1 MKRRFLALVLAGC
14 LAAVLSTAA
23 WAMSPTG
30 FYLNVELPSGET
42 IALDVESGDSI
53 DNVKEELE
61 MKTKIAAGEQ
71 HLYYGGKLLVDG
83 RTLANYNIQKGST
96 LLLTT
101 KIKGTPAGEK
111 LTEENMSG
119 STIGAPVTIS
129 EKTLNSGTYYLC
141 NNVKL
146 TQALVIQGDVTLD
159 LNGFVLK
166 ITGSGSVIK
175 IESGTLTLVDSHP
188 AAIHKFV
195 KEATGLWTLN
205 ENAGTEIVKG
215 GVITGGIGREH
226 SFSSVYGSISENG
239 GGGVFINQDASF
251 VMESGNIVG
260 CSAVGEHNT
269 AGGVLVARSASF
281 VMKAGK
287 IAGCTAARGGGVYVA
302 DKNEAKTLGRFT
314 MEGGSIVGCVATDE
328 SYSGGGVANHGD
340 FTMTGGTIRSCTA
353 TAGHGGG
360 ICSVRQLHIS
370 GSAVVTDCK
379 AGGSYASSGAMLI
392 SPDSTYTAIIAGG
405 TFDGNVVNN
414 KSTTITGGTFSDE
427 VQNSGVIENG
437 QFNGAVNNY
446 EGTIKGGTF
455 YGSVKNESDYDD
467 GVLRR
472 AGTISGGTFNGTVTN
487 EAAGRISGGTYNGSV
502 YGTFY
507 TVAFVSNGGTAVP
520 NQKYANTPVTAP
532 TVSRAGYT
540 LVGWY
545 TDEACT
551 AAYDFT
557 QPVTDSVT
565 LYAKWEAAPRY
576 YYNSGTTTDTDN
588 ADEDKKGSPKTF
600 DPGAG
605 IYAVSVALSLT
616 GTAWIGRKRH

>member
-30 FYLNVELPSGET
+30 FYLNVELPSGKT
-42 IALDVESGDSI
+42 IALDAESGDSI
-53 DNVKEELE
+53 DNIKGKLE
-61 MKTKIAAGEQ
+61 TKTKIAAGEQ

-101 KIKGTPAGEK
+101 KIKGIPAGEK

-159 LNGFVLK
+159 LNGFVLQHENRDAND
-166 ITGSGSVIK
+166 SVIK
-175 IESGTLTLVDSHP
+175 IESGTLTLVDSNP
-188 AAIHKFV
+188 DAIHKFV

-251 VMESGNIVG
+251 VMEGGNIVG

-302 DKNEAKTLGRFT
+302 DRDGDYALGSFT
-314 MEGGSIVGCVATDE
+314 MNGGTIEWCVAYGSAAYDD
-328 SYSGGGVANHGD
+328 GGGVNNLGS
-340 FTMTGGTIRSCTA
+340 FTMNGGTIRNCTA
-353 TAGHGGG
+353 AYGYGGG
-360 ICSVRQLHIS
+360 ISSLRNITICGDAFVRDCTASQDKS
-370 GSAVVTDCK
+370 SAMYLNPSNPADRAVIE
-379 AGGSYASSGAMLI
+379 GGTFRGNIYASPYCTGMVAV
-392 SPDSTYTAIIAGG
+392 TGG
-405 TFDGNVVNN
+405 TFDPGQPNG
-414 KSTTITGGTFSDE
+414 ITLHT
-427 VQNSGVIENG
+427 V
-437 QFNGAVNNY
+437 
-446 EGTIKGGTF
+446 
-455 YGSVKNESDYDD
+455 
-467 GVLRR
+467 
-472 AGTISGGTFNGTVTN
+472 TFN
-487 EAAGRISGGTYNGSV
+487 
-502 YGTFY
+502 
-507 TVAFVSNGGTAVP
+507 SNGGSDVP
-520 NQKYANTPVTAP
+520 EQIRANAAATKPD
-532 TVSRAGYT
+532 SRKAGYT

-551 AAYDFT
+551 VAYDFT

-605 IYAVSVALSLT
+605 LYAVSVALSLT

>member
-42 IALDVESGDSI
+42 LALDVESGGSI
-53 DNVKEELE
+53 DNVKGKLE
-61 MKTKIAAGEQ
+61 TKTKIAAGEQ

-111 LTEENMSG
+111 LTEENMLG

-159 LNGFVLK
+159 LNGFVLQHENRDAND
-166 ITGSGSVIK
+166 SVIQMD
-175 IESGTLTLVDSHP
+175 SGTLTLVDSNP
-188 AAIHKFV
+188 DAIHKFV

-239 GGGVFINQDASF
+239 GGVFINQDASF
-251 VMESGNIVG
+251 VMEGGNIVG

-302 DKNEAKTLGRFT
+302 DRDGDYALGSFT
-314 MEGGSIVGCVATDE
+314 MNGGTIEWCVAYGSAAYDD
-328 SYSGGGVANHGD
+328 GGGVNNLGS
-340 FTMTGGTIRSCTA
+340 FTMNGGTIRNCTA
-353 TAGHGGG
+353 AYGYGGG
-360 ICSVRQLHIS
+360 ISSLRNITICGDAFVRDCTASQDKS
-370 GSAVVTDCK
+370 SAMYLNPSNPADRAVIEGGTFRGNIYTSPYCTGMVAVT
-379 AGGSYASSGAMLI
+379 
-392 SPDSTYTAIIAGG
+392 GG
-405 TFDGNVVNN
+405 TFDPGQPNG
-414 KSTTITGGTFSDE
+414 ITLHT
-427 VQNSGVIENG
+427 V
-437 QFNGAVNNY
+437 
-446 EGTIKGGTF
+446 
-455 YGSVKNESDYDD
+455 
-467 GVLRR
+467 
-472 AGTISGGTFNGTVTN
+472 TFN
-487 EAAGRISGGTYNGSV
+487 
-502 YGTFY
+502 
-507 TVAFVSNGGTAVP
+507 SNGGSDVP
-520 NQKYANTPVTAP
+520 EQIRANAAATKPD
-532 TVSRAGYT
+532 SRKAGYT

-557 QPVTDSVT
+557 KPVTDNIT

-588 ADEDKKGSPKTF
+588 GDEDKKGSPKTF

>member
-23 WAMSPTG
+23 WATLPTG
-30 FYLNVELPSGET
+30 SYLNVELPSGET
-42 IALDVESGDSI
+42 IALDAESGDSI
-53 DNVKEELE
+53 DNIKGKLE
-61 MKTKIAAGEQ
+61 TKTKIAAGEQ
-71 HLYYGGKLLVDG
+71 HLYYGGNLLVDG

-141 NNVKL
+141 NNVNL
-146 TQALVIQGDVTLD
+146 THPLVIQGDVTLD

-239 GGGVFINQDASF
+239 GGVFINQDASF
-251 VMESGNIVG
+251 VMEGGNIVG

-302 DKNEAKTLGRFT
+302 DRDGDYALGSFT
-314 MEGGSIVGCVATDE
+314 MNGGTIEWCVAYGSAAYDD
-328 SYSGGGVANHGD
+328 GGGVNNLGS
-340 FTMTGGTIRSCTA
+340 FTMNGGTIRNCTA
-353 TAGHGGG
+353 AYGYGGG
-360 ICSVRQLHIS
+360 ISSLRNITICGDAFVRDCTASQDKS
-370 GSAVVTDCK
+370 SAMYLNPSNPADRAVIE
-379 AGGSYASSGAMLI
+379 GGTFRGNIYASPYCTGMVAV
-392 SPDSTYTAIIAGG
+392 TGG
-405 TFDGNVVNN
+405 TFDPG
-414 KSTTITGGTFSDE
+414 
-427 VQNSGVIENG
+427 QPNG
-437 QFNGAVNNY
+437 IPLYTV
-446 EGTIKGGTF
+446 
-455 YGSVKNESDYDD
+455 
-467 GVLRR
+467 
-472 AGTISGGTFNGTVTN
+472 TFN
-487 EAAGRISGGTYNGSV
+487 
-502 YGTFY
+502 
-507 TVAFVSNGGTAVP
+507 SNGGSDVP
-520 NQKYANTPVTAP
+520 GQIRANAAATKPD
-532 TVSRAGYT
+532 SRKAGYT

-557 QPVTDSVT
+557 KPVTDSVT

>member
-1 MKRRFLALVLAGC
+1 MKRRFLALVLAGY

-42 IALDVESGDSI
+42 IALDAESGDSI
-53 DNVKEELE
+53 DNIKGKLE
-61 MKTKIAAGEQ
+61 TKTKIAAGEQ
-71 HLYYGGKLLVDG
+71 HLYYGGNLLVDG

-159 LNGFVLK
+159 LNGFVLQHENRDAND
-166 ITGSGSVIK
+166 SVIQMD
-175 IESGTLTLVDSHP
+175 SGTLTLVDSNP
-188 AAIHKFV
+188 DAIHKFV

-251 VMESGNIVG
+251 VMEGGNIVG

-302 DKNEAKTLGRFT
+302 DRDGDYALGSFT
-314 MEGGSIVGCVATDE
+314 M
-328 SYSGGGVANHGD
+328 N
-340 FTMTGGTIRSCTA
+340 GGTIRSCTA

-360 ICSVRQLHIS
+360 ICSVRQMSIS

-379 AGGSYASSGAMLI
+379 AGGSYVSSGAMLI
-392 SPDSTYTAIIAGG
+392 SPDSTYTAVIAGG

-414 KSTTITGGTFSDE
+414 KSTTITGGTFSGE

-455 YGSVKNESDYDD
+455 YGSVKNSGECDL
-467 GVLRR
+467 GTPFHI
-472 AGTISGGTFNGTVTN
+472 GTISGGTFNGTVTN

>member
-30 FYLNVELPSGET
+30 FYLNVELPSGKT

-159 LNGFVLK
+159 LNGFVLQHENRDAND
-166 ITGSGSVIK
+166 SVIQMD
-175 IESGTLTLVDSHP
+175 SGTLTLVDSNP
-188 AAIHKFV
+188 DAIHKFV

-251 VMESGNIVG
+251 VMEGGNIVG

-302 DKNEAKTLGRFT
+302 DRDGDYALGSFT
-314 MEGGSIVGCVATDE
+314 MNGGTIEWCVAYGSAAYDD
-328 SYSGGGVANHGD
+328 GGGVNNLGS
-340 FTMTGGTIRSCTA
+340 FTMNGGTIRNCTA
-353 TAGHGGG
+353 AYGYGGG
-360 ICSVRQLHIS
+360 ISSLRNITICGDAFVRDCTASQDES
-370 GSAVVTDCK
+370 SAMYLNPSNPADRAVIE
-379 AGGSYASSGAMLI
+379 GGTFRGNIYASLYCTGMVAV
-392 SPDSTYTAIIAGG
+392 TGG
-405 TFDGNVVNN
+405 TFDPGQPNG
-414 KSTTITGGTFSDE
+414 ITLHT
-427 VQNSGVIENG
+427 V
-437 QFNGAVNNY
+437 
-446 EGTIKGGTF
+446 
-455 YGSVKNESDYDD
+455 
-467 GVLRR
+467 
-472 AGTISGGTFNGTVTN
+472 TFN
-487 EAAGRISGGTYNGSV
+487 
-502 YGTFY
+502 
-507 TVAFVSNGGTAVP
+507 SNGGSDVP
-520 NQKYANTPVTAP
+520 EQIRANAAATKPD
-532 TVSRAGYT
+532 SRKAGYT

-557 QPVTDSVT
+557 KPVTDSVT

-576 YYNSGTTTDTDN
+576 YYNSGTTETGKTEEN
-588 ADEDKKGSPKTF
+588 KKGSPKTF

-605 IYAVSVALSLT
+605 IYAVSAALSLT

>member
-23 WAMSPTG
+23 WATSPTG
-30 FYLNVELPSGET
+30 FYLNVELPSGKT
-42 IALDVESGDSI
+42 IALDAESGDSI
-53 DNVKEELE
+53 DNIKGKLE
-61 MKTKIAAGEQ
+61 TKTKIAAGEQ

-159 LNGFVLK
+159 LNGFVLQHENRDAND
-166 ITGSGSVIK
+166 SVIQMD
-175 IESGTLTLVDSHP
+175 SGTLTLVDSNP
-188 AAIHKFV
+188 DAIHKFV

-251 VMESGNIVG
+251 VMEGGNIVG

-302 DKNEAKTLGRFT
+302 DRDGDYALGSFT
-314 MEGGSIVGCVATDE
+314 MNGGTIEWCVAYGSAAYDD
-328 SYSGGGVANHGD
+328 GGGVNNLGS
-340 FTMTGGTIRSCTA
+340 FTMNGGTIRNCTA
-353 TAGHGGG
+353 AYGYGGG
-360 ICSVRQLHIS
+360 ISSLRNITICGDAFVRDCTASQDKS
-370 GSAVVTDCK
+370 SAMYLNPSNPADRAVIE
-379 AGGSYASSGAMLI
+379 GGTFRGNIYASPYCTGMVAV
-392 SPDSTYTAIIAGG
+392 TGG
-405 TFDGNVVNN
+405 TFDPGQPNG
-414 KSTTITGGTFSDE
+414 ITLHT
-427 VQNSGVIENG
+427 V
-437 QFNGAVNNY
+437 
-446 EGTIKGGTF
+446 
-455 YGSVKNESDYDD
+455 
-467 GVLRR
+467 
-472 AGTISGGTFNGTVTN
+472 TFN
-487 EAAGRISGGTYNGSV
+487 
-502 YGTFY
+502 
-507 TVAFVSNGGTAVP
+507 SNGGSDVPEQIRANATATKP
-520 NQKYANTPVTAP
+520 ADP
-532 TVSRAGYT
+532 TRSGYDFG
-540 LVGWY
+540 GWY
-545 TDEACT
+545 TDEA
-551 AAYDFT
+551 FT
-557 QPVTDSVT
+557 TEYTFTESEKVTQALT
-565 LYAKWEAAPRY
+565 LYAKWTKEAPKY
-576 YYNSGTTTDTDN
+576 YYYSPAVGSADTT
-588 ADEDKKGSPKTF
+588 AKASPKTF
-600 DPGAG
+600 DAG
-605 IYAVSVALSLT
+605 VGVYVGMAVLSVSGSAVVL
-616 GTAWIGRKRH
+616 GKKRK

>member
-23 WAMSPTG
+23 WATLPTG

-42 IALDVESGDSI
+42 IALDAESGDSI
-53 DNVKEELE
+53 DNVKQ
-61 MKTKIAAGEQ
+61 KVQNAAGVSVTEQ
-71 HLYYGGKLLVDG
+71 YLYYGGKFLNNG
-83 RTLANYNIQKGST
+83 RTLADYNIQKEST
-96 LLLTT
+96 LLVASEA
-101 KIKGTPAGEK
+101 KGTPSGTPLTAAEPSKEWVNITEEK
-111 LTEENMSG
+111 VLTE
-119 STIGAPVTIS
+119 
-129 EKTLNSGTYYLC
+129 GTYFLC
-141 NNVKL
+141 NNVNL

-188 AAIHKFV
+188 AAIHKFNATNDLWSLQESGG
-195 KEATGLWTLN
+195 KET
-205 ENAGTEIVKG
+205 VRG
-215 GVITGGIGREH
+215 GIITGGNAG
-226 SFSSVYGSISENG
+226 YND
-239 GGGVFINQDASF
+239 GGGVYVCPGAGL
-251 VMESGNIVG
+251 VMRGGSIVG
-260 CSAVGEHNT
+260 C
-269 AGGVLVARSASF
+269 
-281 VMKAGK
+281 KAQQ
-287 IAGCTAARGGGVYVA
+287 GGGVYVA

-314 MEGGSIVGCVATDE
+314 MEGGSIAGCVATDE

-370 GSAVVTDCK
+370 GSAVVTDCT
-379 AGGSYASSGAMLI
+379 AGGSYVSSGAMLI

-414 KSTTITGGTFSDE
+414 KSTTITGGTFSGE

-437 QFNGAVNNY
+437 QFNRAVNNY

-487 EAAGRISGGTYNGSV
+487 EAAGRISGGTFKELK
-502 YGTFY
+502 GTSY
-507 TVAFVSNGGTAVP
+507 TVAFVSNGGSDVP
-520 NQKYANTPVTAP
+520 GQIRANAAATAP

-557 QPVTDSVT
+557 QPVRDSVT

-588 ADEDKKGSPKTF
+588 ADKDKKGSPKTF

-605 IYAVSVALSLT
+605 IYAVMAALSLT
-616 GTAWIGRKRH
+616 GTAGIGRKRH

>member
-1 MKRRFLALVLAGC
+1 MKRRFLALVLACC

-23 WAMSPTG
+23 WATSPTG
-30 FYLNVELPSGET
+30 SYLNVELPSGKT

-159 LNGFVLK
+159 LNGFVLQHENRDAND
-166 ITGSGSVIK
+166 SVIK
-175 IESGTLTLVDSHP
+175 IESGTLTLVDSNP
-188 AAIHKFV
+188 DAIHKFV

-251 VMESGNIVG
+251 VMEGGNIVG

-302 DKNEAKTLGRFT
+302 DRDGDYALGSFT
-314 MEGGSIVGCVATDE
+314 MNGGTIEWCVAYGSAAYDD
-328 SYSGGGVANHGD
+328 GGGVNNLGS
-340 FTMTGGTIRSCTA
+340 FTMNGGTIRNCTA
-353 TAGHGGG
+353 AYGYGGG
-360 ICSVRQLHIS
+360 ISSLRNITICGDAFVRDCTASQDKS
-370 GSAVVTDCK
+370 SAMYLNPSNPADRAVIE
-379 AGGSYASSGAMLI
+379 GGTFRGNIYASPYCTGMVAV
-392 SPDSTYTAIIAGG
+392 TGG
-405 TFDGNVVNN
+405 TFDPGQPNG
-414 KSTTITGGTFSDE
+414 ITLHT
-427 VQNSGVIENG
+427 V
-437 QFNGAVNNY
+437 
-446 EGTIKGGTF
+446 
-455 YGSVKNESDYDD
+455 
-467 GVLRR
+467 
-472 AGTISGGTFNGTVTN
+472 TFN
-487 EAAGRISGGTYNGSV
+487 
-502 YGTFY
+502 
-507 TVAFVSNGGTAVP
+507 SNGGSDVP
-520 NQKYANTPVTAP
+520 GQIRANAAATKPADP
-532 TVSRAGYT
+532 TRSGY
-540 LVGWY
+540 VFAGWY

-557 QPVTDSVT
+557 QPVTDNIT

-588 ADEDKKGSPKTF
+588 GDEDKKGSPKTF

>member
-23 WAMSPTG
+23 WATLPTG

-42 IALDVESGDSI
+42 IALDAESGDSI
-53 DNVKEELE
+53 DNVKQ
-61 MKTKIAAGEQ
+61 KVQNAAGVSVTEQ
-71 HLYYGGKLLVDG
+71 YLYYGGKFLNNG
-83 RTLANYNIQKGST
+83 RTLADYNIQKEST
-96 LLLTT
+96 LLVASEA
-101 KIKGTPAGEK
+101 KGTPSGTPLTAAEPSKEWVNITEEK
-111 LTEENMSG
+111 VLTE
-119 STIGAPVTIS
+119 
-129 EKTLNSGTYYLC
+129 GTYFLC
-141 NNVKL
+141 NNVNL
-146 TQALVIQGDVTLD
+146 THPLVIRGNVTLD

-166 ITGSGSVIK
+166 ITGSGSVIQVD
-175 IESGTLTLVDSHP
+175 SGTLTLVDSHP

-251 VMESGNIVG
+251 VMEGGNIVG

-302 DKNEAKTLGRFT
+302 DRDGDYALGSFT
-314 MEGGSIVGCVATDE
+314 MNGGTIEWCVAYGSAAYDD
-328 SYSGGGVANHGD
+328 GGGVNNLGS
-340 FTMTGGTIRSCTA
+340 FTMNGGTIRNCTA
-353 TAGHGGG
+353 AYGYGGG
-360 ICSVRQLHIS
+360 ISSLRNITICGDAFVRDCTASQDKS
-370 GSAVVTDCK
+370 SAMYLNPSNPADRAVIE
-379 AGGSYASSGAMLI
+379 GGTFRGNIYASPYCTGMVAV
-392 SPDSTYTAIIAGG
+392 TGG
-405 TFDGNVVNN
+405 TFDPGQPNG
-414 KSTTITGGTFSDE
+414 ITLHT
-427 VQNSGVIENG
+427 V
-437 QFNGAVNNY
+437 
-446 EGTIKGGTF
+446 
-455 YGSVKNESDYDD
+455 
-467 GVLRR
+467 
-472 AGTISGGTFNGTVTN
+472 TFN
-487 EAAGRISGGTYNGSV
+487 
-502 YGTFY
+502 
-507 TVAFVSNGGTAVP
+507 SNGGSDVP
-520 NQKYANTPVTAP
+520 EQIRANAAATKPD
-532 TVSRAGYT
+532 SRKAGYT

-545 TDEACT
+545 TNEACT

-557 QPVTDSVT
+557 KPVTDSVT

>member
-30 FYLNVELPSGET
+30 FYLNVELPSGKT
-42 IALDVESGDSI
+42 IALDAESGDSI
-53 DNVKEELE
+53 DNIKGKLE
-61 MKTKIAAGEQ
+61 TKTKIAAGEQ

-159 LNGFVLK
+159 LNGFVLQHENRDAND
-166 ITGSGSVIK
+166 SVIQMD
-175 IESGTLTLVDSHP
+175 SGTLTLVDSNP
-188 AAIHKFV
+188 DAIHKFV

-251 VMESGNIVG
+251 VMEGGNIVG

-302 DKNEAKTLGRFT
+302 DRDGDYALGSFT
-314 MEGGSIVGCVATDE
+314 MNGGTIEWCVAYGSAAYDD
-328 SYSGGGVANHGD
+328 GGGVNNLGS
-340 FTMTGGTIRSCTA
+340 FTMNGGTIRNCTA
-353 TAGHGGG
+353 AYGYGGG
-360 ICSVRQLHIS
+360 ISSLRNITICGDAFVRDCTASQDKS
-370 GSAVVTDCK
+370 SAMYLNPSNPADRAVIE
-379 AGGSYASSGAMLI
+379 GGTFRGNIYASPYRTGMVAV
-392 SPDSTYTAIIAGG
+392 TGG
-405 TFDGNVVNN
+405 TFDPGQPNG
-414 KSTTITGGTFSDE
+414 ITLHT
-427 VQNSGVIENG
+427 V
-437 QFNGAVNNY
+437 
-446 EGTIKGGTF
+446 
-455 YGSVKNESDYDD
+455 
-467 GVLRR
+467 
-472 AGTISGGTFNGTVTN
+472 TFN
-487 EAAGRISGGTYNGSV
+487 
-502 YGTFY
+502 
-507 TVAFVSNGGTAVP
+507 SNGGSDVP
-520 NQKYANTPVTAP
+520 EQIRANAAATKPD
-532 TVSRAGYT
+532 SRKAGYT

-576 YYNSGTTTDTDN
+576 YYNSGTTETGKT
-588 ADEDKKGSPKTF
+588 DEDKKGSPKTF

>member
-23 WAMSPTG
+23 WATLPTG

-42 IALDVESGDSI
+42 IALDAESGDSI

-119 STIGAPVTIS
+119 STIGAPVTIN

-175 IESGTLTLVDSHP
+175 IESGTLTLVDSNP
-188 AAIHKFV
+188 DAIHKFV

-251 VMESGNIVG
+251 VMEGGNIVG

-302 DKNEAKTLGRFT
+302 DRDGDYALGSFT
-314 MEGGSIVGCVATDE
+314 MNGGTIEWCVAYGSAAYDD
-328 SYSGGGVANHGD
+328 GGGVNNLGS
-340 FTMTGGTIRSCTA
+340 FTMNGGTIRNCTA
-353 TAGHGGG
+353 AYGYGGG
-360 ICSVRQLHIS
+360 ISSLRNITICGDAFVRDCTASQDKS
-370 GSAVVTDCK
+370 SAMYLNPSNPADRAVIE
-379 AGGSYASSGAMLI
+379 GGTFRGNIYASPYCTGMVAV
-392 SPDSTYTAIIAGG
+392 TGG
-405 TFDGNVVNN
+405 TFDPG
-414 KSTTITGGTFSDE
+414 
-427 VQNSGVIENG
+427 QPNG
-437 QFNGAVNNY
+437 IPLYTV
-446 EGTIKGGTF
+446 
-455 YGSVKNESDYDD
+455 
-467 GVLRR
+467 
-472 AGTISGGTFNGTVTN
+472 TFN
-487 EAAGRISGGTYNGSV
+487 
-502 YGTFY
+502 
-507 TVAFVSNGGTAVP
+507 SNGGSDVP
-520 NQKYANTPVTAP
+520 GQIRANAAATKPD
-532 TVSRAGYT
+532 SRKAGYT

-557 QPVTDSVT
+557 KPVTDNIT

-588 ADEDKKGSPKTF
+588 GDEDKKGSPKTF

>member
-30 FYLNVELPSGET
+30 FYLNVELPSGKT

-53 DNVKEELE
+53 DNVKQ
-61 MKTKIAAGEQ
+61 KVQNAAGVSVTEQ
-71 HLYYGGKLLVDG
+71 YLYYGGKLLVDG

-159 LNGFVLK
+159 LNGFVLQHENRDAN
-166 ITGSGSVIK
+166 GSVIQVD
-175 IESGTLTLVDSHP
+175 SGTLTLVDSHP

-251 VMESGNIVG
+251 VMEGGNIVG

-302 DKNEAKTLGRFT
+302 DRDGDYALGSFT
-314 MEGGSIVGCVATDE
+314 MNGGSIVGCVATDE

-340 FTMTGGTIRSCTA
+340 FTMTGGTIRNCTA
-353 TAGHGGG
+353 AYGYGGG
-360 ICSVRQLHIS
+360 ISSLRNITICGDAFVRDCTASQDES
-370 GSAVVTDCK
+370 SAMYLNPSNPADRAVIE
-379 AGGSYASSGAMLI
+379 GGTFRGNIYASPYCTGMV
-392 SPDSTYTAIIAGG
+392 TVTGG
-405 TFDGNVVNN
+405 TFDPGQPNG
-414 KSTTITGGTFSDE
+414 ITLYT
-427 VQNSGVIENG
+427 V
-437 QFNGAVNNY
+437 
-446 EGTIKGGTF
+446 
-455 YGSVKNESDYDD
+455 
-467 GVLRR
+467 
-472 AGTISGGTFNGTVTN
+472 TFN
-487 EAAGRISGGTYNGSV
+487 
-502 YGTFY
+502 
-507 TVAFVSNGGTAVP
+507 SNGGSDVP
-520 NQKYANTPVTAP
+520 EQMRANAAATKPD
-532 TVSRAGYT
+532 SRKAGYT

-588 ADEDKKGSPKTF
+588 ADKDKKGSPKTF

-605 IYAVSVALSLT
+605 IYAVSAALSLT

>member
-23 WAMSPTG
+23 WATSPTG

-53 DNVKEELE
+53 DNVKQ
-61 MKTKIAAGEQ
+61 KVQNAAGVSVTEQ
-71 HLYYGGKLLVDG
+71 YLYYGGKFLNNG
-83 RTLANYNIQKGST
+83 RTLADYNIQKEST
-96 LLLTT
+96 LLVASEA
-101 KIKGTPAGEK
+101 KGTPSGTPLTAAEPSKEWVNITEEK
-111 LTEENMSG
+111 VLTE
-119 STIGAPVTIS
+119 
-129 EKTLNSGTYYLC
+129 GTYFLC
-141 NNVKL
+141 NNVNL
-146 TQALVIQGDVTLD
+146 THPLVIQGDVTLD

-175 IESGTLTLVDSHP
+175 IESGSLTLVDSNP
-188 AAIHKFV
+188 DAIHKFV

-251 VMESGNIVG
+251 VMEGGNIVG

-302 DKNEAKTLGRFT
+302 DRDGDYALGSFT
-314 MEGGSIVGCVATDE
+314 MNGGTIEWCVAYGSAAYDD
-328 SYSGGGVANHGD
+328 GGGVNNLGS
-340 FTMTGGTIRSCTA
+340 FTMNGGTIRNCTA
-353 TAGHGGG
+353 AYGYGGG
-360 ICSVRQLHIS
+360 ISSLRNITICGDAFVRDCTASQDKS
-370 GSAVVTDCK
+370 SAMYLNPSNPADRAVIE
-379 AGGSYASSGAMLI
+379 GGTFRGNIYASPYCTGMVAV
-392 SPDSTYTAIIAGG
+392 TGG
-405 TFDGNVVNN
+405 TFDPGQPNG
-414 KSTTITGGTFSDE
+414 ITLHT
-427 VQNSGVIENG
+427 V
-437 QFNGAVNNY
+437 
-446 EGTIKGGTF
+446 
-455 YGSVKNESDYDD
+455 
-467 GVLRR
+467 
-472 AGTISGGTFNGTVTN
+472 TFN
-487 EAAGRISGGTYNGSV
+487 
-502 YGTFY
+502 
-507 TVAFVSNGGTAVP
+507 SNGGSDVP
-520 NQKYANTPVTAP
+520 GQIRANAAATKPADP
-532 TVSRAGYT
+532 TRSGY
-540 LVGWY
+540 VFAGWY

-557 QPVTDSVT
+557 KPVTDSVT

-576 YYNSGTTTDTDN
+576 YYNSGTTETGKTDEN
-588 ADEDKKGSPKTF
+588 KKGSPKTF

>member
-23 WAMSPTG
+23 WATLPTG

-53 DNVKEELE
+53 DNVKQ
-61 MKTKIAAGEQ
+61 KVQNAAGVSVTEQ
-71 HLYYGGKLLVDG
+71 YLYYGGKFLNNG
-83 RTLANYNIQKGST
+83 RTLADYNIQKEST
-96 LLLTT
+96 LLVASEE
-101 KIKGTPAGEK
+101 KGVPNGVR
-111 LTEENMSG
+111 LTEESATG
-119 STIGAPVTIS
+119 IAIELT
-129 EKTLNSGTYYLC
+129 EKTTLTAGEYYLC
-141 NNVKL
+141 NNVNL
-146 TQALVIQGDVTLD
+146 TQTLVIRGNVTLD

-195 KEATGLWTLN
+195 KKATGLWTLN

-251 VMESGNIVG
+251 VMEGGNIVG

-302 DKNEAKTLGRFT
+302 DRDGDYALGSFT
-314 MEGGSIVGCVATDE
+314 MNGGTIEWCVAYGSAAYDD
-328 SYSGGGVANHGD
+328 GGGVNNLGS
-340 FTMTGGTIRSCTA
+340 FTMNGGTIRNCTA
-353 TAGHGGG
+353 AYGYGGG
-360 ICSVRQLHIS
+360 ISSLRNITICGDAFVRDCTASQDKS
-370 GSAVVTDCK
+370 SAMYLNPSNPADRAVIE
-379 AGGSYASSGAMLI
+379 GGTFRGNIYASPYCTGMVAV
-392 SPDSTYTAIIAGG
+392 TGG
-405 TFDGNVVNN
+405 TFDPGQPNG
-414 KSTTITGGTFSDE
+414 ITLHT
-427 VQNSGVIENG
+427 V
-437 QFNGAVNNY
+437 
-446 EGTIKGGTF
+446 
-455 YGSVKNESDYDD
+455 
-467 GVLRR
+467 
-472 AGTISGGTFNGTVTN
+472 TFN
-487 EAAGRISGGTYNGSV
+487 
-502 YGTFY
+502 
-507 TVAFVSNGGTAVP
+507 SNGGSDVP
-520 NQKYANTPVTAP
+520 EQIRANAAATKPD
-532 TVSRAGYT
+532 SRKAGYT

-545 TDEACT
+545 TDEAYT

-557 QPVTDSVT
+557 QPVTGSVT

-600 DPGAG
+600 DPGVG

>member
-23 WAMSPTG
+23 WATLPTG
-30 FYLNVELPSGET
+30 FYLNVELPSGKT
-42 IALDVESGDSI
+42 IALDAESGDSI
-53 DNVKEELE
+53 DNVKQ
-61 MKTKIAAGEQ
+61 KVQNAAGVSVTEQ
-71 HLYYGGKLLVDG
+71 YLYYGGKLLVDG

-159 LNGFVLK
+159 LNGFVLQHENRDAND
-166 ITGSGSVIK
+166 SVIK
-175 IESGTLTLVDSHP
+175 IESGTLTLVDSNP
-188 AAIHKFV
+188 DAIHKFV
-195 KEATGLWTLN
+195 KEAIGLWTLN

-251 VMESGNIVG
+251 VMEGGNIVG

-302 DKNEAKTLGRFT
+302 DRDGDYALGSFT
-314 MEGGSIVGCVATDE
+314 MNGGTIEWCVAYGSAAYDD
-328 SYSGGGVANHGD
+328 GGGVNNLGS
-340 FTMTGGTIRSCTA
+340 FTMNGGTIRNCTA
-353 TAGHGGG
+353 AYGYGGG
-360 ICSVRQLHIS
+360 ISSLRNITICGDAFVRDCTARQDKS
-370 GSAVVTDCK
+370 SAMYLNPSNPADRAVIE
-379 AGGSYASSGAMLI
+379 GGTFRGNIYASPYCTGMVAV
-392 SPDSTYTAIIAGG
+392 TGG
-405 TFDGNVVNN
+405 TFDPG
-414 KSTTITGGTFSDE
+414 
-427 VQNSGVIENG
+427 QPNG
-437 QFNGAVNNY
+437 IPLFTV
-446 EGTIKGGTF
+446 
-455 YGSVKNESDYDD
+455 
-467 GVLRR
+467 
-472 AGTISGGTFNGTVTN
+472 TFN
-487 EAAGRISGGTYNGSV
+487 
-502 YGTFY
+502 
-507 TVAFVSNGGTAVP
+507 SNGGSDVP
-520 NQKYANTPVTAP
+520 GQIRANAAATKPD
-532 TVSRAGYT
+532 SHKAGYT

-588 ADEDKKGSPKTF
+588 PDEDKKGSPKTF

>member
-23 WAMSPTG
+23 WATLPTG

-42 IALDVESGDSI
+42 IALDAESGDSI

-119 STIGAPVTIS
+119 STIGAPVTIN

-159 LNGFVLK
+159 LNGFVLQHENRDAND
-166 ITGSGSVIK
+166 SVIQMD
-175 IESGTLTLVDSHP
+175 SGTLTLVDSNP
-188 AAIHKFV
+188 DAIHKFV

-251 VMESGNIVG
+251 VMEGGNIVG
-260 CSAVGEHNT
+260 CFAVGEHNT

-302 DKNEAKTLGRFT
+302 DRDGDYALGSFT
-314 MEGGSIVGCVATDE
+314 MNGGTIEWCVAYGSAAYDD
-328 SYSGGGVANHGD
+328 GGGVNNLGS
-340 FTMTGGTIRSCTA
+340 FTMNGGTIRNCTA
-353 TAGHGGG
+353 AYGYGGG
-360 ICSVRQLHIS
+360 ISSLRNITICGDAFVRDCTASQDKS
-370 GSAVVTDCK
+370 SAMYLNPSNPADRAVIE
-379 AGGSYASSGAMLI
+379 GGTFRGNIYASPYCTGMVAV
-392 SPDSTYTAIIAGG
+392 TGG
-405 TFDGNVVNN
+405 TFDPGQPNG
-414 KSTTITGGTFSDE
+414 ITLHT
-427 VQNSGVIENG
+427 V
-437 QFNGAVNNY
+437 
-446 EGTIKGGTF
+446 
-455 YGSVKNESDYDD
+455 
-467 GVLRR
+467 
-472 AGTISGGTFNGTVTN
+472 TFN
-487 EAAGRISGGTYNGSV
+487 
-502 YGTFY
+502 
-507 TVAFVSNGGTAVP
+507 SNGGSDVP
-520 NQKYANTPVTAP
+520 EQIRANAAATKPD
-532 TVSRAGYT
+532 SRKAGYT

-557 QPVTDSVT
+557 KPVTDNIT

>member
-30 FYLNVELPSGET
+30 FYLNVELPSGKT
-42 IALDVESGDSI
+42 IALDAESGDSI
-53 DNVKEELE
+53 DNIKGKLE
-61 MKTKIAAGEQ
+61 TKTKIAAGEQ
-71 HLYYGGKLLVDG
+71 HLYYGGNLLVDG

-159 LNGFVLK
+159 LNGFVLQHENRDAND
-166 ITGSGSVIK
+166 SVIQMD
-175 IESGTLTLVDSHP
+175 SGTLTLVDSNP
-188 AAIHKFV
+188 DAIHKFV

-251 VMESGNIVG
+251 VMEGGNIVG

-302 DKNEAKTLGRFT
+302 DRDGDYALGSFT
-314 MEGGSIVGCVATDE
+314 MNGGTIEWCVAYGSAAYDD
-328 SYSGGGVANHGD
+328 GGGVNNLGS
-340 FTMTGGTIRSCTA
+340 FTMNGGTIRNCTA
-353 TAGHGGG
+353 AYGYGGG
-360 ICSVRQLHIS
+360 ISSLRNITICGDAFVRDCTASQDKS
-370 GSAVVTDCK
+370 SAMYLNPSNPADRAVIE
-379 AGGSYASSGAMLI
+379 GGTFRGNIYASPYCTGMVAV
-392 SPDSTYTAIIAGG
+392 TGG
-405 TFDGNVVNN
+405 TFDPGQPNG
-414 KSTTITGGTFSDE
+414 ITLHT
-427 VQNSGVIENG
+427 V
-437 QFNGAVNNY
+437 
-446 EGTIKGGTF
+446 
-455 YGSVKNESDYDD
+455 
-467 GVLRR
+467 
-472 AGTISGGTFNGTVTN
+472 TFN
-487 EAAGRISGGTYNGSV
+487 
-502 YGTFY
+502 
-507 TVAFVSNGGTAVP
+507 SNGGSDVP
-520 NQKYANTPVTAP
+520 GQIRANAAATKPADP
-532 TVSRAGYT
+532 TRSGY
-540 LVGWY
+540 VFAGWY

-557 QPVTDSVT
+557 QPVTGSVT

-576 YYNSGTTTDTDN
+576 YYNSGTTETGKTDEN
-588 ADEDKKGSPKTF
+588 KKGSPKTF

>member
-23 WAMSPTG
+23 WATC
-30 FYLNVELPSGET
+30 LNVELPSGKT

-53 DNVKEELE
+53 DNIIGKLE
-61 MKTKIAAGEQ
+61 TKTKIAAGEQ

-195 KEATGLWTLN
+195 KNTDDLWMLD
-205 ENAGTEIVKG
+205 ESQGAGIVRG
-215 GVITGGIGREH
+215 GIITGGNAG
-226 SFSSVYGSISENG
+226 YND
-239 GGGVFINQDASF
+239 GGGVYVCPGAGL
-251 VMESGNIVG
+251 VMRGGSIVG

-302 DKNEAKTLGRFT
+302 DRDGDYALGSFT
-314 MEGGSIVGCVATDE
+314 MNGGTIEWCVAYGSAAYDD
-328 SYSGGGVANHGD
+328 GGGVNNLGS
-340 FTMTGGTIRSCTA
+340 FTMNGGTIRNCTA
-353 TAGHGGG
+353 AYGYGGG
-360 ICSVRQLHIS
+360 ISSLRNITICGDAFVRDCTASQDKS
-370 GSAVVTDCK
+370 SAMYLNPSNPADRAVIE
-379 AGGSYASSGAMLI
+379 GGTFRGNIYASPYCTGMVAV
-392 SPDSTYTAIIAGG
+392 TGG
-405 TFDGNVVNN
+405 TFDPGQPNG
-414 KSTTITGGTFSDE
+414 ITLHT
-427 VQNSGVIENG
+427 V
-437 QFNGAVNNY
+437 
-446 EGTIKGGTF
+446 
-455 YGSVKNESDYDD
+455 
-467 GVLRR
+467 
-472 AGTISGGTFNGTVTN
+472 TFN
-487 EAAGRISGGTYNGSV
+487 
-502 YGTFY
+502 
-507 TVAFVSNGGTAVP
+507 SNGGSDVP
-520 NQKYANTPVTAP
+520 EQIRANAAATKPD
-532 TVSRAGYT
+532 SRKAGYT

-557 QPVTDSVT
+557 KPVTDNIT

-605 IYAVSVALSLT
+605 IYAVSVALSLA
-616 GTAWIGRKRH
+616 GMAYVSRKKQ

>member
-23 WAMSPTG
+23 WATSPTG

-159 LNGFVLK
+159 LNGFVLQHENRDAND
-166 ITGSGSVIK
+166 SVIQMD
-175 IESGTLTLVDSHP
+175 SGTLTLVDSNP
-188 AAIHKFV
+188 DAIHKFV
-195 KEATGLWTLN
+195 KEATGLWMLN

-251 VMESGNIVG
+251 VMEGGNIVG

-302 DKNEAKTLGRFT
+302 DRDGDYALGSFT
-314 MEGGSIVGCVATDE
+314 MNGGTIEWCVAYGSAAYDD
-328 SYSGGGVANHGD
+328 GGGVNNLGS
-340 FTMTGGTIRSCTA
+340 FTMNGGTIRNCTA
-353 TAGHGGG
+353 AYGYGGG
-360 ICSVRQLHIS
+360 ISSLRNITICGDAFVRDCTASQDKS
-370 GSAVVTDCK
+370 SAMYLNPSNPADRAVIE
-379 AGGSYASSGAMLI
+379 GGTFRGNIYASPYRTGMVAV
-392 SPDSTYTAIIAGG
+392 TGG
-405 TFDGNVVNN
+405 TFDPGQPNG
-414 KSTTITGGTFSDE
+414 ITLHT
-427 VQNSGVIENG
+427 V
-437 QFNGAVNNY
+437 
-446 EGTIKGGTF
+446 
-455 YGSVKNESDYDD
+455 
-467 GVLRR
+467 
-472 AGTISGGTFNGTVTN
+472 TFN
-487 EAAGRISGGTYNGSV
+487 
-502 YGTFY
+502 
-507 TVAFVSNGGTAVP
+507 SNGGSDVP
-520 NQKYANTPVTAP
+520 EQIRANAAATKPD
-532 TVSRAGYT
+532 SRKAGYT

-576 YYNSGTTTDTDN
+576 YYNSGTTETGKTEEN
-588 ADEDKKGSPKTF
+588 KKGSPKTF

-605 IYAVSVALSLT
+605 IYAVSAALSLT

>member
-23 WAMSPTG
+23 WATSPTG

-42 IALDVESGDSI
+42 IALNVESGDSI
-53 DNVKEELE
+53 DNVKQ
-61 MKTKIAAGEQ
+61 KVQNAAGVSVTEQ
-71 HLYYGGKLLVDG
+71 YLYYGGKFLNNG
-83 RTLANYNIQKGST
+83 RTLADYNIQKEST
-96 LLLTT
+96 LLVASEE
-101 KIKGTPAGEK
+101 KGVPNGVR
-111 LTEENMSG
+111 LTEESATG
-119 STIGAPVTIS
+119 IAIELT
-129 EKTLNSGTYYLC
+129 EKTTLTAGEYYLC
-141 NNVKL
+141 NNVNL
-146 TQALVIQGDVTLD
+146 TQTLVIRGNVTLD

-175 IESGTLTLVDSHP
+175 IESGTLTLVDSTP
-188 AAIHKFV
+188 DAIHKFV

-205 ENAGTEIVKG
+205 ENAGTKIVKG
-215 GVITGGIGREH
+215 GVITSGIGREH

-251 VMESGNIVG
+251 VMEGGNIVG

-302 DKNEAKTLGRFT
+302 DRDGDYALGSFT
-314 MEGGSIVGCVATDE
+314 MNGGTIEWCVAYGSAAYDD
-328 SYSGGGVANHGD
+328 GGGVNNLGS
-340 FTMTGGTIRSCTA
+340 FTMNGGTIRNCTA
-353 TAGHGGG
+353 AYGYGGG
-360 ICSVRQLHIS
+360 ISSLRNITICGDAFVRDCTASQDKS
-370 GSAVVTDCK
+370 SAMYLNPSNPADRAVIE
-379 AGGSYASSGAMLI
+379 GGTFRGNIYASPYCTGMVAV
-392 SPDSTYTAIIAGG
+392 TGG
-405 TFDGNVVNN
+405 TFDPG
-414 KSTTITGGTFSDE
+414 
-427 VQNSGVIENG
+427 QPNG
-437 QFNGAVNNY
+437 IPLHTV
-446 EGTIKGGTF
+446 
-455 YGSVKNESDYDD
+455 
-467 GVLRR
+467 
-472 AGTISGGTFNGTVTN
+472 TFN
-487 EAAGRISGGTYNGSV
+487 
-502 YGTFY
+502 
-507 TVAFVSNGGTAVP
+507 SNGGSDVP
-520 NQKYANTPVTAP
+520 EQIRANAAATKPD
-532 TVSRAGYT
+532 SRRAGYT

-557 QPVTDSVT
+557 QPVTDSVS

>member
-30 FYLNVELPSGET
+30 FYLNVELPSGKT
-42 IALDVESGDSI
+42 IALDAESGDSI
-53 DNVKEELE
+53 DNIKGKLE
-61 MKTKIAAGEQ
+61 TKTKIAAGEQ

-159 LNGFVLK
+159 LNGFVLQHENRDAND
-166 ITGSGSVIK
+166 SVIQMD
-175 IESGTLTLVDSHP
+175 SGTLTLVDSNP
-188 AAIHKFV
+188 DAIHKFV

-251 VMESGNIVG
+251 VMEGGNIVG

-302 DKNEAKTLGRFT
+302 DRDGDYALGSFT
-314 MEGGSIVGCVATDE
+314 MNGGTIEWCVAYGSAAYDD
-328 SYSGGGVANHGD
+328 GGGVNNLGS
-340 FTMTGGTIRSCTA
+340 FTMNGGTIRNCTA
-353 TAGHGGG
+353 AYGYGGG
-360 ICSVRQLHIS
+360 ISSLRNITICGDAFVRDCTASQDKS
-370 GSAVVTDCK
+370 SAMYLNPSNPADRAVIE
-379 AGGSYASSGAMLI
+379 GGTFRGNIYASPYCTGMVAV
-392 SPDSTYTAIIAGG
+392 TGG
-405 TFDGNVVNN
+405 TFDPGQPNG
-414 KSTTITGGTFSDE
+414 ITLHT
-427 VQNSGVIENG
+427 V
-437 QFNGAVNNY
+437 
-446 EGTIKGGTF
+446 
-455 YGSVKNESDYDD
+455 
-467 GVLRR
+467 
-472 AGTISGGTFNGTVTN
+472 TFN
-487 EAAGRISGGTYNGSV
+487 
-502 YGTFY
+502 
-507 TVAFVSNGGTAVP
+507 SNGGSDVP
-520 NQKYANTPVTAP
+520 EQIRANAAATKPD
-532 TVSRAGYT
+532 SRKAGYT

-576 YYNSGTTTDTDN
+576 YYNSGTTETGKTDEN
-588 ADEDKKGSPKTF
+588 KKGSPKTF

>member
-30 FYLNVELPSGET
+30 FYLNVELPSGKT
-42 IALDVESGDSI
+42 IALDAESGDSI
-53 DNVKEELE
+53 DNIKGKLE
-61 MKTKIAAGEQ
+61 TKTKIAAGEQ

-159 LNGFVLK
+159 LNGFVLQHENRDAND
-166 ITGSGSVIK
+166 SVIK
-175 IESGTLTLVDSHP
+175 IESGTLTLVDSNP
-188 AAIHKFV
+188 DAIHKFV

-251 VMESGNIVG
+251 VMEGGNIVG

-302 DKNEAKTLGRFT
+302 DRDGDYALGSFT
-314 MEGGSIVGCVATDE
+314 MNGGTIEWCVAYGSAAYDD
-328 SYSGGGVANHGD
+328 GGGVNNLGS
-340 FTMTGGTIRSCTA
+340 FTMNGGTIRNCTA
-353 TAGHGGG
+353 AYGYGGG
-360 ICSVRQLHIS
+360 ISSLRNITICGDAFVRDCTASQDKS
-370 GSAVVTDCK
+370 SAMYLNPSNPADRAVIE
-379 AGGSYASSGAMLI
+379 GGTFRGNIYASPYCTGMVAV
-392 SPDSTYTAIIAGG
+392 TGG
-405 TFDGNVVNN
+405 TFDPGQPNG
-414 KSTTITGGTFSDE
+414 ITLYT
-427 VQNSGVIENG
+427 V
-437 QFNGAVNNY
+437 
-446 EGTIKGGTF
+446 
-455 YGSVKNESDYDD
+455 
-467 GVLRR
+467 
-472 AGTISGGTFNGTVTN
+472 TFN
-487 EAAGRISGGTYNGSV
+487 
-502 YGTFY
+502 
-507 TVAFVSNGGTAVP
+507 SNGGSDVP
-520 NQKYANTPVTAP
+520 GQIRANAAATKPD
-532 TVSRAGYT
+532 SRKAGYT

-557 QPVTDSVT
+557 QPVMDSVT

-600 DPGAG
+600 DPGAD

>member
-42 IALDVESGDSI
+42 IALDAESGDSI
-53 DNVKEELE
+53 DNIKGKLE
-61 MKTKIAAGEQ
+61 TKTKIAAGEQ
-71 HLYYGGKLLVDG
+71 HLYYGGNLLVDG

-159 LNGFVLK
+159 LNGFVLQHENRDAND
-166 ITGSGSVIK
+166 SVIQMD
-175 IESGTLTLVDSHP
+175 SGTLTLVDSNP
-188 AAIHKFV
+188 DAIHKFV

-251 VMESGNIVG
+251 VMEGGNIMG

-302 DKNEAKTLGRFT
+302 DRDGDYALGSFT
-314 MEGGSIVGCVATDE
+314 MNGGTIEWCVAYGSAAYDD
-328 SYSGGGVANHGD
+328 GGGVNNLGS
-340 FTMTGGTIRSCTA
+340 FTMNGGTIRNCTA
-353 TAGHGGG
+353 VYGYGGG
-360 ICSVRQLHIS
+360 ISSLRNITICGDAFVRDCTASQDKS
-370 GSAVVTDCK
+370 SAMYLNPSNPADRAVIE
-379 AGGSYASSGAMLI
+379 GGTFRGNIYASPYRTGMVAV
-392 SPDSTYTAIIAGG
+392 TGG
-405 TFDGNVVNN
+405 TFDPGQPNG
-414 KSTTITGGTFSDE
+414 ITLHT
-427 VQNSGVIENG
+427 V
-437 QFNGAVNNY
+437 
-446 EGTIKGGTF
+446 
-455 YGSVKNESDYDD
+455 
-467 GVLRR
+467 
-472 AGTISGGTFNGTVTN
+472 TFN
-487 EAAGRISGGTYNGSV
+487 
-502 YGTFY
+502 
-507 TVAFVSNGGTAVP
+507 SNGGSDVP
-520 NQKYANTPVTAP
+520 EQIRANAAATKPD
-532 TVSRAGYT
+532 SRKAGYT

-557 QPVTDSVT
+557 KPVTDNIT

-588 ADEDKKGSPKTF
+588 ADEDKKGSPKIF
-600 DPGAG
+600 DPGAD

>member
-23 WAMSPTG
+23 WATSPTG
-30 FYLNVELPSGET
+30 SYLNVELPSGET
-42 IALDVESGDSI
+42 IALDAESGDSI
-53 DNVKEELE
+53 DNIKGKLE
-61 MKTKIAAGEQ
+61 TKTKIAAGEQ
-71 HLYYGGKLLVDG
+71 HLYYGGNLLVDG

-141 NNVKL
+141 NNVNL
-146 TQALVIQGDVTLD
+146 THPLVIRGNVTLD

-195 KEATGLWTLN
+195 KNTDDLWMLD
-205 ENAGTEIVKG
+205 ESQGAGIVRG
-215 GVITGGIGREH
+215 GIITGGNAG
-226 SFSSVYGSISENG
+226 YND
-239 GGGVFINQDASF
+239 GGGVYVCPGAGL
-251 VMESGNIVG
+251 VMRGGSIVG
-260 CSAVGEHNT
+260 C
-269 AGGVLVARSASF
+269 
-281 VMKAGK
+281 KAK
-287 IAGCTAARGGGVYVA
+287 QGGGVYVA
-302 DKNEAKTLGRFT
+302 DKNETKTLGRFT
-314 MEGGSIVGCVATDE
+314 MQGGSIVGCVATDE
-328 SYSGGGVANHGD
+328 SYSGGGVSNHGE

-360 ICSVRQLHIS
+360 ICSVRQMSIS

-379 AGGSYASSGAMLI
+379 AGGSYVSSGAMDV
-392 SPDSTYTAIIAGG
+392 SPDSTYTAVIAGG

-414 KSTTITGGTFSDE
+414 KSTTITGGTFNGQ
-427 VQNSGVIENG
+427 VRNSGVIENG

-446 EGTIKGGTF
+446 EGTIK
-455 YGSVKNESDYDD
+455 
-467 GVLRR
+467 
-472 AGTISGGTFNGTVTN
+472 GGTFNGTVTN

-576 YYNSGTTTDTDN
+576 YYNSGTTETGKT
-588 ADEDKKGSPKTF
+588 DEDKKGSPKTF

-605 IYAVSVALSLT
+605 IYAVSAALSLT

>member
-23 WAMSPTG
+23 WATSPTG

-175 IESGTLTLVDSHP
+175 IESGTLTLVDSNP
-188 AAIHKFV
+188 DAIHKFV

-251 VMESGNIVG
+251 VMEGGNIVG

-302 DKNEAKTLGRFT
+302 DRDGDYALGSFT
-314 MEGGSIVGCVATDE
+314 MNGGTIEWCVAYGSAAYDD
-328 SYSGGGVANHGD
+328 GGGVNNLGS
-340 FTMTGGTIRSCTA
+340 FTMNGGTIRNCTA
-353 TAGHGGG
+353 AYGYGGG
-360 ICSVRQLHIS
+360 ISSLRNITICGDAFVRDCTASQDKS
-370 GSAVVTDCK
+370 SAMYLNPSNPADRAVIE
-379 AGGSYASSGAMLI
+379 GGTFRGNIYASPYCTGMVAV
-392 SPDSTYTAIIAGG
+392 TGG
-405 TFDGNVVNN
+405 TFDPGQPNG
-414 KSTTITGGTFSDE
+414 ITLYT
-427 VQNSGVIENG
+427 V
-437 QFNGAVNNY
+437 
-446 EGTIKGGTF
+446 
-455 YGSVKNESDYDD
+455 
-467 GVLRR
+467 
-472 AGTISGGTFNGTVTN
+472 TFN
-487 EAAGRISGGTYNGSV
+487 
-502 YGTFY
+502 
-507 TVAFVSNGGTAVP
+507 SNGGSDVP
-520 NQKYANTPVTAP
+520 GQIRANAAATKPD
-532 TVSRAGYT
+532 SRKAGYT

-557 QPVTDSVT
+557 QPVMDSVT